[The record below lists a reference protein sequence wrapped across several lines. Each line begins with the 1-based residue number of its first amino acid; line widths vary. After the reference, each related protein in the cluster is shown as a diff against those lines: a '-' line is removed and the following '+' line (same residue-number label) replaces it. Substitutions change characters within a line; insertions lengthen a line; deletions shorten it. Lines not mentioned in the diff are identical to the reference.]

1 MDKLATRLE
10 EITLNNGIKIDDFKD
25 LDSEGKA
32 FYYSTLNGS
41 ESEILTINYES
52 LTPTAIVGK
61 VENVD
66 EEKMEMTQNM
76 IGEMETPDSVQDMS
90 GEDEDDV
97 DDHERQVDRQCLG
110 TEERGRDHVGGRPID
125 RDPADPPSEGA
136 EASGSGARLPELL
149 ARIVGVSMQV
159 GHQTSL
165 GEPACV
171 TSRKHLRHSRAMP
184 RG

>member
-1 MDKLATRLE
+1 MKKFFMIFMMSLLIFSCNKSEKNKVETPETKPVQENIFKNIDVDKLATRLE

-66 EEKMEMTQNM
+66 EEKMEIIKKISFTIIKASDTN
-76 IGEMETPDSVQDMS
+76 ITD
-90 GEDEDDV
+90 
-97 DDHERQVDRQCLG
+97 
-110 TEERGRDHVGGRPID
+110 
-125 RDPADPPSEGA
+125 ADA
-136 EASGSGARLPELL
+136 EKIYEELL
-149 ARIVGVSMQV
+149 QKLEGTVSVSLTYSNNLTYGVEITGDEMSFSV
-159 GHQTSL
+159 
-165 GEPACV
+165 
-171 TSRKHLRHSRAMP
+171 K
-184 RG
+184 